1 MRKSGRAC
9 KPSSC
14 ISETVSFKM
23 DKTYS
28 CLTSK
33 VKVWPERGRHTE
45 VCFIQIR
52 RILMAGAVC
61 QSNVLNR
68 MVAIPLS
75 LTGFEID
82 GCKRC

>member
-14 ISETVSFKM
+14 ISKAVSFKR

-33 VKVWPERGRHTE
+33 VEVWPVRGKRRE
-45 VCFIQIR
+45 VGFILIR
-52 RILMAGAVC
+52 RIAMAEAVC
-61 QSNVLNR
+61 QSNVLNCT
-68 MVAIPLS
+68 VAS
-75 LTGFEID
+75 LPSLKECEID
-82 GCKRC
+82 GCKR